1 MIQALADGGVK
12 MGLNRDQS
20 LRLAAQSM
28 LVSLNLSRNIKF
40 YMRTAIAALLSTYTH
55 SPLCTILS
63 YVINI
68 ERGRGRYLNLQ
79 TNECSK

>member
-28 LVSLNLSRNIKF
+28 LVSP
-40 YMRTAIAALLSTYTH
+40 AITNSPTRPVPAQLL
-55 SPLCTILS
+55 
-63 YVINI
+63 
-68 ERGRGRYLNLQ
+68 
-79 TNECSK
+79 

>member
-28 LVSLNLSRNIKF
+28 LVRF
-40 YMRTAIAALLSTYTH
+40 LLI
-55 SPLCTILS
+55 P
-63 YVINI
+63 VP
-68 ERGRGRYLNLQ
+68 Q
-79 TNECSK
+79 P